1 MATIQKRINADGN
14 TSFHVRIRLR
24 GQPTQTSTFARLT
37 DARDWVQQTE
47 TAIREGRYFK
57 TVEAKKHTV
66 AEMIDRYLKV
76 AEQRKPQRAKAV
88 KPYLAWW
95 KEQIGPYLLSDITRS
110 LIIEKRE
117 LLTQGLV
124 INKKVQ
130 RPTRKPKLRSSA
142 TANRYMV
149 ALSTA
154 FTMAVNEWEW
164 LQDHP
169 LQRIAKLPE
178 SRGRVRFLDD
188 GERTSLLEA
197 CRGINSPHLHFLV
210 VLALSTGAR
219 HGELI
224 SLRWRNVDLKR
235 NVIVLHDTKNKE
247 RRVLP
252 LAHHAL
258 EMIRERHQARTLVTD
273 LVFPSPQDPKRAWQ
287 SNAAWKTAI
296 EKAGI
301 TDFRF
306 HDLRHS
312 AASYLAMNGASLA
325 EIAEVLGHK
334 TLAMVKRYAHL
345 SEAHTAKV
353 VERMNVSIF
362 R

>member
-1 MATIQKRINADGN
+1 MATIQKRINAEGEI
-14 TSFHVRIRLR
+14 THHVRIRLR
-24 GQPTQTSTFARLT
+24 GHPTQTSTFSRLT
-37 DARDWVQQTE
+37 DAREWAQQTE
-47 TAIREGRYFK
+47 SAIREGRYFK
-57 TVEAKKHTV
+57 TAEAKKHTA
-66 AEMIDRYLKV
+66 AEMIDRYLKTIQ
-76 AEQRKPQRAKAV
+76 QRKPKRYAGV
-88 KPYLAWW
+88 HSYLLWW
-95 KEQIGPYLLSDITRS
+95 KEQIGPYLLSDITRA
-110 LIIEKRE
+110 LIIEKRDI
-117 LLTQGLV
+117 LVQGNV
-124 INKKVQ
+124 INKKLTKSR
-130 RPTRKPKLRSSA
+130 RPPKLRTPS

-149 ALSTA
+149 VLCTA

-169 LQRIAKLPE
+169 MGRIAKLPE
-178 SRGRVRFLDD
+178 PRGRVRFLDD
-188 GERTSLLEA
+188 DERMRLLAA
-197 CRGINSPHLHFLV
+197 CKEINSEHLYFLV

-224 SLRWRNVDLKR
+224 NLRWRDVDFKR

-258 EMIRERHQARTLVTD
+258 EMIRERHQARTLLTD
-273 LVFPSPQDPKRAWQ
+273 LVFPSPYDPKRPWESQA
-287 SNAAWKTAI
+287 SWKTAVD
-296 EKAGI
+296 KAKLQ
-301 TDFRF
+301 DFRF

-345 SEAHTAKV
+345 SEAHTAGV
-353 VERMNVSIF
+353 VARMNQSIF
-362 R
+362 G